1 MIGHYVQSFLLYNRK
16 VRLACK
22 RPNISIIQETRSPN
36 AIFEKDNNK
45 GMSICKINSMLNT
58 DNLARIIILTK
69 K

>member
-1 MIGHYVQSFLLYNRK
+1 LYNRK

-22 RPNISIIQETRSPN
+22 RPNFSIIQETRSPK
-36 AIFEKDNNK
+36 AILEKDNNK
-45 GMSICKINSMLNT
+45 RMSISKINSMLNT